1 MSNYILVVDTNVLYK
16 NYNENPDF
24 SSFSFSNKFEDIKR
38 KIEELD
44 LLEIIKIAVPQ
55 MCWEELKVHNL
66 DEHQSKLN
74 NAKYSFNKYKFLPE
88 IKYEINEDI
97 DYEAKLNSFIKDYKD
112 YLLGESSGIKIIELP
127 LPKNSCFDKIIN
139 RAIKKEFPFHIT
151 NGHSDYGFKDVIIWE
166 SILQYK
172 NENINNKL
180 ILFSKD
186 NGFDE
191 SLKKEYKALFNDE
204 IMIFRNENDLYSYL
218 EKLAKENIADFKMS
232 PVINYL
238 ASQETLLQEW
248 FNTQACADELFK
260 ISDKAFMRFGKLI
273 NIEIL
278 DYEPLDIE
286 DDYIENFWINILLK
300 LNIQN
305 YFDKTS
311 VFPLIQKYRICVNI
325 PQEEDLPIL
334 IVASEKCD
342 NMEAKEWHER
352 LQEIG
357 DNDE

>member
-1 MSNYILVVDTNVLYK
+1 MNSYILVVDTNVLYK

-24 SSFSFSNKFEDIKR
+24 SNFSFSNKFEDIKR

-55 MCWEELKVHNL
+55 MCWEELKIHNL

-74 NAKYSFNKYKFLPE
+74 NAKSSFNKYKFLPE
-88 IKYEINEDI
+88 IKYEINENI
-97 DYEAKLNSFIKDYKD
+97 DYETKLNSFIKDYKD
-112 YLLGESSGIKIIELP
+112 NLLCESSGIKIIELP
-127 LPKNSCFDKIIN
+127 LPKNSCFDKIID
-139 RAIKKEFPFHIT
+139 RAIKKAFPFHIT
-151 NGHSDYGFKDVIIWE
+151 NEHSDYGFKDVVIWE

-172 NENINNKL
+172 NKNISDKL
-180 ILFSKD
+180 ILFSND

-191 SLKKEYKALFNDE
+191 SLKKEYRSLFNDE
-204 IMIFRNENDLYSYL
+204 IMIFRNEHDLYSYL
-218 EKLAKENIADFKMS
+218 EKLAKENIVDFKLS
-232 PVINYL
+232 PTTYYL

-248 FNTQACADELFK
+248 FKTQACADELFK
-260 ISDKAFMRFGKLI
+260 ISDKSFMKFGELI

-286 DDYIENFWINILLK
+286 DDDIENFWINILLK

-305 YFDKTS
+305 YYDKIN
-311 VFPLIQKYRICVNI
+311 VFPLIEKYKICVNI

-334 IVASEKCD
+334 IIESEKCD
-342 NMEAKEWHER
+342 SIEAKEWNEK
-352 LQEIG
+352 LQKIG